1 MAQATAARPGTAPP
15 FKSRASVRLWRLKAL
30 LGQLFYKVGEA
41 AELDSVR
48 FWRALQGAGR
58 VLARLLWR
66 PLRGLLAAVGR
77 GLENFW
83 TDLTAPFHRAHSGA
97 SHIRE
102 LVADE
107 QQNGAG
113 HAARLALRYLG
124 SGVRRYAYLGKNL
137 LYYLLPL
144 GAGAVFVFTVVN
156 VLDATYVLAVENDG
170 QVVGYV
176 RQEAVYEEAARMV
189 QDQIIY
195 TGDEQHWALS
205 PTFTISAAR
214 AEEVSDSQTLAD
226 AILRSSGEEITEA
239 VGLYVDGQFYGAT
252 TEGGQ
257 LEAAIAAIKAPYEAE
272 NPGAEIGFVKSVELR
287 RGIYLAESVKDY
299 SELQALFD
307 QPVQGQRTYTI
318 QAGDTPLIIAGANDI
333 TLDELY
339 ALNPVLENG
348 SNMPVGQEL
357 IIGESVSFLQVKVV
371 KTQVEQEEIPFET
384 IKTDDDSLDRGK
396 TKTTQQGVKGLQEV
410 TYQYTYIDGRMVDRT
425 QIGDPVVLQEPVEE
439 HISVGTYIS
448 QAGYSVTPS
457 GSGGMIFPV
466 GPGFTYMSRGFSG
479 AYAHNGLDLCAA
491 YGTPIYAAQSGVV
504 TYASAT
510 AGGYGIHVIINH
522 GGGVQTLYGHC
533 SALVVGAGQS
543 VARGQVIA
551 YVGSTGN
558 STGNH
563 CHFEVIINGAR
574 VNGAPYVGI

>member
-1 MAQATAARPGTAPP
+1 MAQATAVRPGTPPP

-30 LGQLFYKVGEA
+30 LGQLFYKVGTA
-41 AELDSVR
+41 AELEGVR

-58 VLARLLWR
+58 LLARLLWR
-66 PLRGLLAAVGR
+66 PLRSLLHAAGR
-77 GLENFW
+77 GLKSFW
-83 TDLTAPFHRAHSGA
+83 ADLTAPFHRAHSGV

-102 LVADE
+102 LIADE
-107 QQNGAG
+107 QRNGAG

-144 GAGAVFVFTVVN
+144 GAGAVFVFTVVS
-156 VLDATYVLAVENDG
+156 VLGVPYVLAVENGG

-176 RQEAVYEEAARMV
+176 QQESVYEEAARMV

-195 TGDEQHWALS
+195 TGDEQRWTLN

-214 AEEVSDSQTLAD
+214 AEEISDTQTLAD

-239 VGLYVDGQFYGAT
+239 VGLYVDGQFYGASAD
-252 TEGGQ
+252 GAR
-257 LEAAIAAIKAPYEAE
+257 LENAIAAIKAPYEAE
-272 NPGAEIGFVKSVELR
+272 NPGAQIEFVKNVELR
-287 RGIYLAESVKDY
+287 QGIYLAESVRDY

-307 QPVQGQRTYTI
+307 EPVQGQRTYTI
-318 QAGDTPLIIAGANDI
+318 QAGDTPLVIAGANDI

-371 KTQVEQEEIPFET
+371 KTQVEQEEIPFQT
-384 IKTDDDSLDRGK
+384 VKTDDGSLDRGK
-396 TKTTQQGVKGLQEV
+396 TKTTQEGVKGLQEV
-410 TYQYTYIDGRMVDRT
+410 TYQYTYIDGRMVEKA
-425 QIGDPVVLQEPVEE
+425 QIGDAVVLQEPVEE

-448 QAGYSVTPS
+448 QAGYSAVPS

-466 GPGFTYMSRGFSG
+466 GPGFKYMSRGFTG
-479 AYAHNGLDLCAA
+479 AYGHNGLDLCAA

-504 TYASAT
+504 SYASAT
-510 AGGYGIHVIINH
+510 AGGYGIHVIIDH
-522 GGGVQTLYGHC
+522 GGGVRTLYGHC
-533 SALVVGAGQS
+533 SGLAVSAGQS
-543 VARGQVIA
+543 VSQGQVIA

-563 CHFEVIINGAR
+563 CHFEVILNGAR